1 MKMKRRKKLNRKG
14 FTLIELLAVIVILAV
29 IMVIASGSILSSMN
43 ESKKKS
49 LLNSAQS
56 AAREFENKYADTVL
70 TSATEIY
77 GVPVSVIMSGTTDK
91 PVNVKFSDVGA
102 TFENG
107 AVKTAADDATRKK
120 YLDTLNVNKTDY
132 DLEKSF
138 VAYDGTKFTVC
149 FTATEKGTFNVT
161 AAKST
166 KDVPYDKS
174 IGVASVTMSD
184 GTMWACS
191 NGDTSWGKGQESST
205 TPTNP

>member
-1 MKMKRRKKLNRKG
+1 MKMRRNKKLNRKG

-77 GVPVSVIMSGTTDK
+77 GVPVSTIMAGTTDA

-102 TFENG
+102 TFKSDG
-107 AVKTAADDATRKK
+107 TVQAATDETRKK
-120 YLDTLNVNKTDY
+120 YLDTLNVNDTDY
-132 DLEKSF
+132 DLAKSF
-138 VAYDGTKFTVC
+138 VAYDGTKFTIC
-149 FTATEKGTFNVT
+149 FTATTKGTFNVT
-161 AAKST
+161 AAYSAKPVKYGTSEGYT
-166 KDVPYDKS
+166 NIGVKDVIMAEK
-174 IGVASVTMSD
+174 
-184 GTMWACS
+184 TMWACS
-191 NGDTSWGKGQESST
+191 NGDTSWITGK
-205 TPTNP
+205 